1 MKISLANLYS
11 MWDDDATFAEM
22 QAATGLS
29 VNALVHE
36 LIKAGT
42 RPYPGLLKTAS
53 GRAEFCKAYLASDSM
68 VKLSR
73 DFDIMPAHLPA
84 WVHVLGL
91 PSVRARYD
99 LHEYIMVYNG
109 WYVARK
115 TKGEIDMHCRLND
128 GRAHSIING
137 LNKVIGSRDQTI
149 RIELPV
155 GEAANE
161 LAYRM
166 AKRISD
172 GAHVRDC
179 LLGEY
184 GTVSPDA
191 PYVMLDMRTID
202 KGQKG

>member
-1 MKISLANLYS
+1 MKISLAHLYS

-115 TKGEIDMHCRLND
+115 TKGEIDMHCRLTD

-202 KGQKG
+202 KGQKE

>member
-1 MKISLANLYS
+1 MKITLVKLYEI
-11 MWDDDATFAEM
+11 WDDGATFM
-22 QAATGLS
+22 QMKSATGLS
-29 VNALVHE
+29 CNALVHE

-42 RPYPGLLKTAS
+42 RPYPGALKTAA
-53 GRAEFCKAYLASDSM
+53 GRAEFSKAYLASDSM

-99 LHEYIMVYNG
+99 LHEYIMIYNG

-115 TKGEIDMHCRLND
+115 TKGEIDMHCRLHE
-128 GRAHSIING
+128 GRAHGVINALG
-137 LNKVIGSRDQTI
+137 KVIGSRDQTI

-184 GTVSPDA
+184 GAVSPDA

-202 KGQKG
+202 KGQKE

>member
-22 QAATGLS
+22 QAATGLCI
-29 VNALVHE
+29 NALVHE

-53 GRAEFCKAYLASDSM
+53 GRTEFIKAYLAGDSM

-73 DFDIMPAHLPA
+73 TFDITQAHVPA
-84 WVHVLGL
+84 WVYVLGL
-91 PSVRARYD
+91 PSVRVRYD
-99 LHEYIMVYNG
+99 MHAYIMVYNG
-109 WYVARK
+109 WHVDRK

-128 GRAHSIING
+128 GRAHSIISG

-202 KGQKG
+202 KGQKE

>member
-1 MKISLANLYS
+1 MKITLVKLYEI
-11 MWDDDATFAEM
+11 WDDGATFM
-22 QAATGLS
+22 QMKSATGLS
-29 VNALVHE
+29 CNALVHE

-42 RPYPGLLKTAS
+42 RPYPGALKTAA
-53 GRAEFCKAYLASDSM
+53 GRAEFSKAYLAGVSM

-73 DFDIMPAHLPA
+73 NFDVTQDHISA

-91 PSVRARYD
+91 PSVRVRSEM
-99 LHEYIMVYNG
+99 HEYIMAYNG
-109 WYVARK
+109 WYVLRK
-115 TKGEIDMHCRLND
+115 TKPQIDMHHKFNP
-128 GRAHSIING
+128 GRAHGIVSG
-137 LNKVIGSRDQTI
+137 LNKIIGARDDRP
-149 RIELPV
+149 RIDLPT

-166 AKRISD
+166 ARRISD

-202 KGQKG
+202 KGQKE

>member
-115 TKGEIDMHCRLND
+115 TKGEIDMHCRLHE
-128 GRAHSIING
+128 GRAHGVINALG
-137 LNKVIGSRDQTI
+137 KVIGSRDQTI

-202 KGQKG
+202 KGQKE